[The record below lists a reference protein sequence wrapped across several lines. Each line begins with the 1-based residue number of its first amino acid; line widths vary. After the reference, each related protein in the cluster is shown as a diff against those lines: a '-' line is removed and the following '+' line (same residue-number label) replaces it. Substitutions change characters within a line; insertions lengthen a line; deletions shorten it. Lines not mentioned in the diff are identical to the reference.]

1 MSKNIEKML
10 KTHIS
15 TLISMNLQLII
26 RGSSVE
32 DPALLP
38 TIEHNSK
45 MIVYLTEELDKI
57 NNPSRIEKV
66 QLN

>member
-1 MSKNIEKML
+1 MSKNIERML

-38 TIEHNSK
+38 TIEHNAE
-45 MIVYLTEELDKI
+45 MIEYLAKEVGKI